1 LIKSIINLKFKIM
14 KLNGLLLALLF
25 VCGVATAQKSTFE
38 KGDKV
43 LNLGIGLG
51 SGIYSGVGYTSKSP
65 ALSGSFEVGVV
76 DNVLDKGTIGIGG
89 YVGYSSAKYE
99 ENYLSYKFGWKYSDL
114 IVAARGTFHYP
125 LVDKLDTYAGLA
137 LGYDVVTAKE
147 TGDWSTLGIYGTGF
161 SASASKA
168 YVAGFVGAR
177 YYFSDKFAGMA
188 ELGSG
193 IAYLTIG
200 VALKF

>member
-1 LIKSIINLKFKIM
+1 M
-14 KLNGLLLALLF
+14 KLNGLFLALLF
-25 VCGVATAQKSTFE
+25 ICGVTTAQTSLFN

-51 SGIYSGVGYTSKSP
+51 SGLYNGGGYTSKMP
-65 ALSGSFEVGVV
+65 AISGSFEAGVV

-99 ENYLSYKFGWKYSDL
+99 YSGYGYNYGWKYSN
-114 IVAARGTFHYP
+114 IIIGARGTFHYP
-125 LVDKLDTYAGLA
+125 LVDKLDTYAGLL
-137 LGYDVVTAKE
+137 LGYDVVSSKE
-147 TGDWSTLGIYGTGF
+147 IGNWPNETNYSANSSRAYLSGF
-161 SASASKA
+161 I
-168 YVAGFVGAR
+168 GAR
-177 YYFSDKFAGMA
+177 YYFSDKFAGML

-200 VALKF
+200 VALKFK